1 MLARRRGARWMGLVL
16 AVLLPAWSLSAMAGQ
31 AEGERLARLQA
42 GVRAAEAVRAV
53 KRLQHSYAHFIDAG
67 LWDEAATLFSADG
80 RYESGGT
87 VVRGR
92 EALRRYFMQQAGRRA
107 RGLDEGQL
115 HTHLLMQPVI
125 TLGRDGRSARGT
137 WHELSMRGRFGR
149 FAAWAGGI
157 HENEYVF
164 EDGAWKIARM
174 RFFPQYEGDYDAFGH
189 RAPPRWDV
197 PYHFEAR
204 HVGMVIPPAAL
215 DGLARESGTAALS
228 ELAMRI
234 ARLRDETEVR
244 NLQHAFGYYLDRKMY
259 ADIADL
265 FAAGGSFEARPGGVY
280 RGAERIAAA
289 LAGLYGAPPL
299 NRGELFDHIL
309 TGTVVTIGADG
320 RSAAARSTQLAML
333 GRGGEWAR
341 WELGVFEN
349 RFVKEDGRW
358 KLASVQY
365 TPRMI
370 TDYDLGWARD
380 AQRPP
385 TLATLAPDRPSG
397 RFALYPARQFVQFH
411 FVHPVTGRPVAS
423 PGEVALP
430 TQMLRADAH
439 GDRGNDRDMRDVMDW
454 DVDTLERALRGA
466 IAVDAV
472 ENLNSAYG
480 YYLDESDW
488 DGMADTFASSGAK
501 EITGAGVYVGPERIR
516 RILKL
521 RGPTGGRTPDF
532 FTIHQLT
539 QPVIHVAE
547 DGLRA
552 HARLRLFQDGGS
564 ADGSSGSWI
573 GGIYENTAIF
583 EDGEWKFGIQDLHH
597 IFNASYRNGWARAG
611 SFAGRLAGRPES
623 PRDQRGGG
631 ITQGLGGARGGTRLA
646 EEMPP
651 DRPIRAR
658 QYSFPDISEPAFH
671 YVNPVSGRRPGHFL
685 VH

>member
-16 AVLLPAWSLSAMAGQ
+16 AVLLPAWSLPAMAGQ

-333 GRGGEWAR
+333 GRGG
-341 WELGVFEN
+341 
-349 RFVKEDGRW
+349 
-358 KLASVQY
+358 
-365 TPRMI
+365 
-370 TDYDLGWARD
+370 
-380 AQRPP
+380 
-385 TLATLAPDRPSG
+385 
-397 RFALYPARQFVQFH
+397 
-411 FVHPVTGRPVAS
+411 
-423 PGEVALP
+423 
-430 TQMLRADAH
+430 
-439 GDRGNDRDMRDVMDW
+439 
-454 DVDTLERALRGA
+454 
-466 IAVDAV
+466 
-472 ENLNSAYG
+472 
-480 YYLDESDW
+480 
-488 DGMADTFASSGAK
+488 
-501 EITGAGVYVGPERIR
+501 
-516 RILKL
+516 
-521 RGPTGGRTPDF
+521 
-532 FTIHQLT
+532 
-539 QPVIHVAE
+539 
-547 DGLRA
+547 
-552 HARLRLFQDGGS
+552 
-564 ADGSSGSWI
+564 
-573 GGIYENTAIF
+573 
-583 EDGEWKFGIQDLHH
+583 
-597 IFNASYRNGWARAG
+597 
-611 SFAGRLAGRPES
+611 
-623 PRDQRGGG
+623 
-631 ITQGLGGARGGTRLA
+631 
-646 EEMPP
+646 
-651 DRPIRAR
+651 
-658 QYSFPDISEPAFH
+658 
-671 YVNPVSGRRPGHFL
+671 
-685 VH
+685 